1 MDDESSRCLVDGRAP
16 RVGQAKGTCGER
28 DRRIDTDS
36 ELYAVAAA
44 RTLAEQLGAI
54 RLPPLGGSC
63 PVYAD
68 PAGHPFCLC
77 LPYE

>member
-1 MDDESSRCLVDGRAP
+1 MFGRRSRARA
-16 RVGQAKGTCGER
+16 RQAKGRCVESER
-28 DRRIDTDS
+28 RTDADS

-68 PAGHPFCLC
+68 PAGHPFCPC
-77 LPYE
+77 LPYD